1 MRRLLLIAT
10 AAAAAIAI
18 PSTAAQA
25 CDGVGYQ
32 SFGPG
37 TTGTVYVTDDLG
49 WIYVE
54 SNDIGGLQRGQGGLF
69 DSTSVYSNPDC
80 DNDEVTADSKLY

>member
-1 MRRLLLIAT
+1 MRRLLLVAT
-10 AAAAAIAI
+10 AAVAVLMV

-32 SFGPG
+32 DVGG
-37 TTGTVYVTDDLG
+37 TGVYVTDDFN

-54 SNDIGGLQRGQGGLF
+54 TNGVGGLQRGQGGTV
-69 DSTSVYSNPDC
+69 DSTQVYSAEDC
-80 DNDEVTADSKLY
+80 ASGDGTPDSKLY